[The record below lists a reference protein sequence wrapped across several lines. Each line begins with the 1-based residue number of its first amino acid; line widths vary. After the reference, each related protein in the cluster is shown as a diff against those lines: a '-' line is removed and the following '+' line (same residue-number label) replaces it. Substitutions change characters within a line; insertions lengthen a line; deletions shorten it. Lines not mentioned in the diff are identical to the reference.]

1 MKRRA
6 FFQNVAAIAAAPV
19 AAKLVPDVP
28 DIRAAQ
34 SPPPIQQYVTMMSQM
49 HPQNFTYL
57 GPFQTISFSS
67 GYLDDHDALMA
78 KADAARKG
86 GK

>member
-6 FFQNVAAIAAAPV
+6 FFQNVAAMAAAPV

-28 DIRAAQ
+28 DIKAAAPVFA
-34 SPPPIQQYVTMMSQM
+34 SGVLTTASAYPMYFTSQG
-49 HPQNFTYL
+49 Q
-57 GPFQTISFSS
+57 FQTISFVS
-67 GYLDDHDALMA
+67 GYHVDDHNALMA